1 MAKHGGVT
9 QLVEYPVH
17 TRSVTC
23 SSQVAATRPVGQAV
37 KTPPFHGGNMGS
49 IPVRVTKKK
58 PPQKGWF
65 LFGDPGNRKGG
76 FACGKAKKCPVDTFL
91 ARGRFH
97 LLRIRPE
104 WVGAE
109 ANLRAQEELY
119 DIDFDGTPMH
129 GTLEIRKEGSKIK
142 MAIKWQ
148 DQSSSMEL
156 YDGESYQRYQSGQL
170 VLERSHGGID
180 LTPFSTIDKLKEYAL
195 LTGVLLKFREEGD
208 MIIVSTRGDKV
219 GIIARFSKS
228 EGRLLGAECSG
239 LYNGQQVTVLTV
251 NQIDFDVLPTE

>member
-1 MAKHGGVT
+1 MKTNNNLDNFSDNRVVNLLTPRFAPTTSLEFKAPAPRRRFIWQFARVGGIAAVVAIALFVGIKGVQTSTAREVVERAMT
-9 QLVEYPVH
+9 QLLESDNCLVRF
-17 TRSVTC
+17 TANVTENK
-23 SSQVAATRPVGQAV
+23 SS
-37 KTPPFHGGNMGS
+37 
-49 IPVRVTKKK
+49 
-58 PPQKGWF
+58 
-65 LFGDPGNRKGG
+65 
-76 FACGKAKKCPVDTFL
+76 
-91 ARGRFH
+91 
-97 LLRIRPE
+97 
-104 WVGAE
+104 
-109 ANLRAQEELY
+109 QEELY

-170 VLERSHGGID
+170 VLERPHGGID
-180 LTPFSTIDKLKEYAL
+180 LTPFSTIDKLNEYAL

-219 GIIARFSKS
+219 GITARFSKS